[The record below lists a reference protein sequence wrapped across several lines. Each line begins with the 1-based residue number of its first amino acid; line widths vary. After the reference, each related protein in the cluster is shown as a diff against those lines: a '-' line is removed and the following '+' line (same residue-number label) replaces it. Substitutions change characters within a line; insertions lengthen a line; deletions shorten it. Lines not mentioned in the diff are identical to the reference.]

1 MKDVR
6 VNLTENEK
14 LARVN
19 SGLESEAKH
28 FYMNNQRADEILER
42 EARTKFNE
50 KVDEYIEKFDKHS
63 EALQEYTK
71 EIADNAANLEIM
83 PIGNNILIKPF
94 AENPFQKI
102 QVSDSG
108 LIVDLGGQAPTYKS
122 NETGEYEEEEQFIHV
137 GTVLE
142 AGTDCKFIQEGDTVM
157 WTKTSEI
164 PVPFFKQ
171 GLVLVNENR
180 IIVVI
185 NEGLKA
191 RFENK

>member
-1 MKDVR
+1 MDNVR

-14 LARVN
+14 LARIN

-28 FYMNNQRADEILER
+28 FYMNNQRADQILER
-42 EARTKFNE
+42 EARTKFNQQ
-50 KVDEYIEKFDKHS
+50 VDDYIEKFDKHS
-63 EALQEYTK
+63 EALQEYA
-71 EIADNAANLEIM
+71 EAIADNAANLEIM
-83 PIGNNILIKPF
+83 PVYNNVLIKPF

-122 NETGEYEEEEQFIHV
+122 NETGQYEEEEQFIHV

-142 AGTDCKFIQEGDTVM
+142 AGAKCEYLKEGDTVM

-180 IIVVI
+180 ILVVI

>member
-1 MKDVR
+1 
-6 VNLTENEK
+6 
-14 LARVN
+14 
-19 SGLESEAKH
+19 
-28 FYMNNQRADEILER
+28 
-42 EARTKFNE
+42 
-50 KVDEYIEKFDKHS
+50 
-63 EALQEYTK
+63 
-71 EIADNAANLEIM
+71 M
-83 PIGNNILIKPF
+83 PIGNNVLIKPF
-94 AENPFQKI
+94 NENPFQKI

-108 LIVDLGGQAPTYKS
+108 LILDLGGQAPTYKS
-122 NETGEYEEEEQFIHV
+122 NETGQYEEEEQFIHV

-142 AGTDCKFIQEGDTVM
+142 SGTDCKFVQEGDTVM

>member
-63 EALQEYTK
+63 EALQEYAK

-142 AGTDCKFIQEGDTVM
+142 VGTDCKFIQEGDTVM

>member
-63 EALQEYTK
+63 EALQEYAK